1 MPGELLSTG
10 QAAKLLGVH
19 RSTVLRYIEE
29 GKLRAQVLPGG
40 QHRVRRE
47 DVEALLRSRDETDR

>member
-1 MPGELLSTG
+1 LLSTG
-10 QAAKLLGVH
+10 ETAKLLGVH

-29 GKLRAQVLPGG
+29 GKLLTQVLPDG

-47 DVEALLRSRDETDR
+47 DVKKLLRSREDQA